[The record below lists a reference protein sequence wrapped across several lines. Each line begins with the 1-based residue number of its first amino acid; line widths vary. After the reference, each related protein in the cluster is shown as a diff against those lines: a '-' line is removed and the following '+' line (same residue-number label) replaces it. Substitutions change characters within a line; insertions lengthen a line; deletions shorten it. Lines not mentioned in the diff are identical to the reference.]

1 MTDFLMP
8 ALGADMTTG
17 EIVQWHVKPGDTVH
31 RGDVVAVVETHK
43 GAIDVEVFLDGVI
56 DELAPLHVP
65 LPVGARLA
73 RVRPRVAGTAWSVAS
88 AAPHEALAA
97 TREQEAARAP
107 TTPPSRAASPPASSS
122 PPTPAESSRAQ
133 VLRPKASPA
142 SRRRARELQVE
153 LDALTGS
160 GPGGAV
166 RLADVERAH
175 RSLGET
181 GAGAVE
187 GATAAGASVAGAAA
201 EPAAGPMTAPVTA
214 PAETAPQAAA
224 FDPAAMRQAIGNA
237 MARSKREIPHYYLS
251 EPVPMRRALD
261 WLRAHNEAVPVTQRL
276 LPVALL
282 IKAVA
287 RALCAVPGLNGHHVD
302 GVFRPAGTVHAGVAI
317 RLRGGGLIAP
327 ALHDVQDQ
335 PLPQLMAAL
344 ASLVQRARSGGL
356 RSSELTDPTVTVTAL
371 GEQGATAVFGVIHP
385 PQVALIGFGRVRER
399 AWVES
404 GQVVAMPV
412 IEAGLSADHRASD
425 GLTGSAFL
433 TELSAQLQQPE
444 AL

>member
-17 EIVQWHVKPGDTVH
+17 ELVHWHVKPGDTVR

-73 RVRPRVAGTAWSVAS
+73 RVRAPGQAGAEGAGQVAAEGAGAAAVAPRPPAS
-88 AAPHEALAA
+88 AASPAAPVTGAAAKRSDAL
-97 TREQEAARAP
+97 RR
-107 TTPPSRAASPPASSS
+107 R
-122 PPTPAESSRAQ
+122 
-133 VLRPKASPA
+133 ASPA
-142 SRRRARELQVE
+142 ARRRARELQVA
-153 LDALTGS
+153 LDTLAGTGA
-160 GPGGAV
+160 GGAI

-175 RSLGET
+175 HGLGDVA
-181 GAGAVE
+181 AGASEGVAAEGASVE
-187 GATAAGASVAGAAA
+187 RAAAATAAGPITAPA
-201 EPAAGPMTAPVTA
+201 EPAAKAP
-214 PAETAPQAAA
+214 A
-224 FDPAAMRQAIGNA
+224 FDPGAMRLAIGNA

-276 LPVALL
+276 LPAALL
-282 IKAVA
+282 LKAVA
-287 RALCAVPGLNGHHVD
+287 RALLAVPGLNGHHVD
-302 GVFRPAGTVHAGVAI
+302 GAFKPAAAVHAGVAI

-327 ALHDVQDQ
+327 ALHDAQDQ

-385 PQVALIGFGRVRER
+385 PQVALVGFGRVQER
-399 AWVES
+399 AWVDE
-404 GQVVAMPV
+404 GRVLAMPV
-412 IEAGLSADHRASD
+412 VEASLSADHRASD

-433 TELSAQLQQPE
+433 AELCAQLQQPE
-444 AL
+444 TL

>member
-17 EIVQWHVKPGDTVH
+17 ELVQWHVKPGDTVR

-73 RVRPRVAGTAWSVAS
+73 RVRGPGHAGTEGAGRVAAEGAGAAAVAPRPPAS
-88 AAPHEALAA
+88 AASPAVPVAGPAA
-97 TREQEAARAP
+97 TCGDA
-107 TTPPSRAASPPASSS
+107 
-122 PPTPAESSRAQ
+122 
-133 VLRPKASPA
+133 LRRKASPA
-142 SRRRARELQVE
+142 ARRRARELQVA
-153 LDALTGS
+153 LDSLPGT
-160 GPGGAV
+160 GPGGAIG
-166 RLADVERAH
+166 LADVERAH
-175 RSLGET
+175 RGLGD
-181 GAGAVE
+181 V
-187 GATAAGASVAGAAA
+187 AAGASGGAEAEGASVERAAA
-201 EPAAGPMTAPVTA
+201 STAAGPITT
-214 PAETAPQAAA
+214 PAETAAKAPA
-224 FDPAAMRQAIGNA
+224 FDPAAMRLAIGNA

-261 WLRAHNEAVPVTQRL
+261 WLRAHNETVPVTQRL
-276 LPVALL
+276 LPAALL
-282 IKAVA
+282 LKAVA
-287 RALCAVPGLNGHHVD
+287 RALLAVPGLNGHHVD
-302 GVFRPAGTVHAGVAI
+302 GAFMPAAAVHAGVAI

-327 ALHDVQDQ
+327 ALHDVQEQ

-385 PQVALIGFGRVRER
+385 PQVALVGFGRVQER
-399 AWVES
+399 AWVDA
-404 GQVVAMPV
+404 GRLVAMPV
-412 IEAGLSADHRASD
+412 VEASLSADHRASD

-433 TELSAQLQQPE
+433 AELRAQLQQPE
-444 AL
+444 TL

>member
-17 EIVQWHVKPGDTVH
+17 ELVQWHVKPGDTVR

-73 RVRPRVAGTAWSVAS
+73 RVRGRDEAGAEGAVRVVA
-88 AAPHEALAA
+88 EG
-97 TREQEAARAP
+97 ARATAAVP
-107 TTPPSRAASPPASSS
+107 RTPSSAASPAVPVAG
-122 PPTPAESSRAQ
+122 AAAKRGDAA
-133 VLRPKASPA
+133 LRRQASPA
-142 SRRRARELQVE
+142 ARRRARELQVV
-153 LDALTGS
+153 LDTLTGT
-160 GPGGAV
+160 GPGGAI
-166 RLADVERAH
+166 RLADVERA
-175 RSLGET
+175 RRGSGD
-181 GAGAVE
+181 AAAVAVE
-187 GATAAGASVAGAAA
+187 GARAAGASIAGAAA
-201 EPAAGPMTAPVTA
+201 QTAAGSGAATG
-214 PAETAPQAAA
+214 ETAPRTAA
-224 FDPAAMRQAIGNA
+224 FDPAAMRLAIGNA

-261 WLRAHNEAVPVTQRL
+261 WLRAHNEAVPVSQRL

-287 RALCAVPGLNGHHVD
+287 RALLAVPGLNGHHID
-302 GVFRPAGTVHAGVAI
+302 GAFKPAGTVHAGMAI

-327 ALHDVQDQ
+327 ALHDAQDQ